1 MKTRLALLA
10 AMVGLV
16 FSFHPLLAQDCAFQ
30 LGFKALHDLIPEI
43 VGDCL
48 DDEQHDPATGI
59 TQQTTSN
66 GRLIWRKADN
76 WTGFTD
82 GQHTWINGPE
92 GLQQRL
98 NSERFPWEAA
108 MPSPTATQR
117 LTLEQ
122 LRNAEYHLPL
132 LGDQD
137 TPIRLVDGMGTLVYG
152 EGATE
157 RETVGLIDDSVAF
170 GDLDGD
176 GHADAAVVVY
186 TSGGGSGAF
195 IYLVAVLDRDGA
207 PSQAAR
213 AYLGDRVR
221 VESLSISDGQVL
233 AQILAHGPGDGL
245 CCPSVRT
252 TSTFALRQGGLLQ
265 QRLTLDQLR
274 NAEYRLPLLGDEDS
288 LIQFTDGEGQIAF
301 GEGATERVH
310 AGIVND
316 TVAFGDLDGDEI
328 ADAAVVVF
336 ISGGGSG
343 TFIHLVAVLDR
354 DGAPEQAAWAF
365 LGDRVPVRNLAI
377 AAGEIVARTV
387 THRPGDGLCC
397 PTLEITRTFGLQGDQ
412 LVPRQALVIESP
424 LPGQTVASGVEVR
437 GTTSV
442 NPTAE
447 SLAYLVYDARGG
459 VIGMGSLPVDG
470 YADQPGT
477 FAAPVEFIAG
487 ADGPGR
493 IEIIDVDAGDGSA
506 LARTAVTVVLQAAPI
521 TDGRTSREPTPELI
535 LEAPLSGATVG
546 ASLELRGRISAMP
559 FEKNLTYR
567 IYNQAGTVIDQ
578 SWISVEGDY
587 GGPGTFTRS
596 IEIPATTAPGLLR
609 IEVRDDSV
617 VDGALIGSTSVEV
630 RFTGG
635 P

>member
-1 MKTRLALLA
+1 MKTRLALLS
-10 AMVGLV
+10 AMVGLIL
-16 FSFHPLLAQDCAFQ
+16 SFQPLLAQDCSFQ
-30 LGFKALHDLIPEI
+30 LGFKALHDLIPAV

-48 DDEQHDPATGI
+48 DDEQHNPATGI
-59 TQQTTSN
+59 TQQSTTN
-66 GRLIWRKADN
+66 GQLTWRKADN

-82 GQHTWINGPE
+82 GQRTWINGPQ

-98 NSERFPWEAA
+98 NGERLPWESALPA
-108 MPSPTATQR
+108 PTATRR

-137 TPIRLVDGMGTLVYG
+137 TPIRLVDGTGTLIYG

-157 RETVGLIDDSVAF
+157 RETVSLVDDAVAF

-176 GHADAAVVVY
+176 GNADAAVVVY

-195 IYLVAVLDRDGA
+195 IYLVAVLDRDGV
-207 PSQAAR
+207 PSQAGR

-221 VESLSISDGQVL
+221 VESLSISDGRVR

-245 CCPSVRT
+245 CCPSMRT
-252 TSTFALRQGGLLQ
+252 TSTFTLREGGLIQ

-274 NAEYRLPLLGDEDS
+274 NAEYRLPLLGDADTP
-288 LIQFTDGEGQIAF
+288 IQFTDGEGHIVF

-310 AGIVND
+310 TGIVDD
-316 TVAFGDLDGDEI
+316 TVAFGNLDGDGI
-328 ADAAVVVF
+328 ADAAVIVF

-343 TFIHLVAVLDR
+343 TFIHLVAMLDR

-365 LGDRVPVRNLAI
+365 LGDRVPVRNLAVT
-377 AAGEIVARTV
+377 GGRIVARTV
-387 THRPGDGLCC
+387 THRPSDGLCC
-397 PTLEITRTFGLQGDQ
+397 PTLKVTRTFGLKSDQ

-424 LPGQTVASGVEVR
+424 LPGETVASGVEVR
-437 GTTSV
+437 GTTGVYPS
-442 NPTAE
+442 AE
-447 SLAYLVYDARGG
+447 NLAYLVYDARGG
-459 VIGMGSLPVDG
+459 VIGMGSLRVDG
-470 YADQPGT
+470 YGDQPGT

-493 IEIIDVDAGDGSA
+493 IEILDVDPVDGSA
-506 LARTAVTVVLQAAPI
+506 PARTAVPVILRAAPL
-521 TDGRTSREPTPELI
+521 TDGRTSREPTPELV
-535 LEAPLSGATVG
+535 LEAPLSGATVD

-567 IYNQAGTVIDQ
+567 IYTQAGTVIDQ
-578 SWISVEGDY
+578 SWISVDGDY
-587 GGPGTFTRS
+587 GDPGTFTRS
-596 IEIPATTAPGLLR
+596 IAIPATTAPGLLR
-609 IEVRDDSV
+609 LEVRDESV
-617 VDGALIGSTSVEV
+617 IDGALIGSTSVEV
-630 RFTGG
+630 FFTGG
-635 P
+635 S